1 MAGNSPTFRQAPS
14 NLVPS
19 LDSRPYQAAEQPVWL
34 DGPSV
39 SGYCSAV
46 IPAQDLWFKWGDR
59 SWTLATQGLLN
70 GSDIPRTDL
79 RYMFNNERLIRQP
92 IKKYVPWITTP
103 ALTPLY
109 PVLNYACCNWTGPLF
124 GSGESV
130 LNMRWHLAYVNNI
143 GAFNST
149 ITSSDNAQ
157 SIAGLISAN
166 QVPAPLDTTDSHT
179 ESGGVADPETG
190 LFDDP
195 GSAAGWVLCLMHHV
209 IKGTSFSFFNRT
221 GSYYIEWHCFGAYQ
235 LHPENQQYLS
245 SAPSSIVL
253 PDPIIGPPPDNASPS
268 PMFNCLDRNLW
279 VPIHNPLNFPAHL
292 IQTRPIGP

>member
-1 MAGNSPTFRQAPS
+1 MAGNSPFFRQATS

-19 LDSRPYQAAEQPVWL
+19 LDARSYQAAEQPVWL
-34 DGPSV
+34 DKPSV

-46 IPAQDLWFKWGDR
+46 IPAQDLWFKWGTR
-59 SWTLATQGLLN
+59 SWTLATKGLLN
-70 GSDIPRTDL
+70 GFDIPRTDL

-92 IKKYVPWITTP
+92 IKKYVPWIATP

-124 GSGESV
+124 GAGESV

-149 ITSSDNAQ
+149 ITSFANAE
-157 SIAGLISAN
+157 SLAGLISAN
-166 QVPAPLDTTDSHT
+166 QVPAPLETTDSFT
-179 ESGGVADPETG
+179 EPGGLADPETG
-190 LFDDP
+190 NWVDP
-195 GSAAGWVLCLMHHV
+195 GSAAGWVLCLMHYR
-209 IKGTSFSFFNRT
+209 IRGTASGNHFV
-221 GSYYIEWHCFGAYQ
+221 EWRIYASYQ

-245 SAPSSIVL
+245 SAPNSITL
-253 PDPIIGPPPDNASPS
+253 PTPIIGPPPDNAYPS